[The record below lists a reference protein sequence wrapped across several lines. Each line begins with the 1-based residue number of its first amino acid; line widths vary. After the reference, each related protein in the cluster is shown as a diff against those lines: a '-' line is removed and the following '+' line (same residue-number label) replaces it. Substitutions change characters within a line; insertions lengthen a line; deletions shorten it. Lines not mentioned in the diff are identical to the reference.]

1 MGDFTL
7 LAACWQVAGLAFRNA
22 KHHGS
27 QSFNDKMTD
36 YIRLYLHIFALN
48 FGLEHCDQTCL
59 FLVGHPVLFLVLQ
72 LFEAGE
78 GVSKPIHSNLVKK
91 NYQIWSH

>member
-22 KHHGS
+22 KNHGS
-27 QSFNDKMTD
+27 QGFNDKMTD

-48 FGLEHCDQTCL
+48 
-59 FLVGHPVLFLVLQ
+59 LVLSI
-72 LFEAGE
+72 
-78 GVSKPIHSNLVKK
+78 VTKPA
-91 NYQIWSH
+91 YFWSDTSSFS